1 MNVNN
6 NCTMIGRLIKDPVL
20 RVTQNGN
27 SQVTFTIAVQ
37 RTFKGTDGR
46 YESDFIQ
53 CMGWGKMADTIDK
66 FFRKGSRIVVNG
78 EWRTGNYKDRNG
90 NTVYTNQ
97 LQIGDFGFIDKKGE
111 RPEDEAP
118 GAEAE
123 PQNASSVATT
133 AASAAAP
140 QSAIPDFM
148 SVPADMEAELPF
160 V

>member
-6 NCTMIGRLIKDPVL
+6 NCSMIGRMTKDPVI

-27 SQVTFTIAVQ
+27 SQATFTLAVQ
-37 RTFKGTDGR
+37 RTYKNPDGR
-46 YESDFIQ
+46 YDSDFIN
-53 CMGWGKMADTIDK
+53 CMVWGKPADTISK
-66 FFRKGSRIVVNG
+66 YFRKGSRIVVNG
-78 EWRTGNYKDRNG
+78 EWRTGSYNDHSGSK
-90 NTVYTNQ
+90 VYTNT
-97 LQIGDFGFIDKKGE
+97 LMVSDFGFIDKKGE

-118 GAEAE
+118 GVAAE
-123 PQNASSVATT
+123 PQNASTSATT

-148 SVPADMEAELPF
+148 SVPVDMEAELPF

>member
-1 MNVNN
+1 
-6 NCTMIGRLIKDPVL
+6 MIGRLTKDPVL

-27 SQVTFTIAVQ
+27 SQLTFTLAVQ
-37 RTFKGTDGR
+37 RTFKTPDGR
-46 YESDFIQ
+46 YESDFIK
-53 CMGWGKMADTIDK
+53 CMVWGKMADTIDK

-118 GAEAE
+118 GVAE
-123 PQNASSVATT
+123 PLNASSVATT
-133 AASAAAP
+133 ATSAATP

>member
-6 NCTMIGRLIKDPVL
+6 SCTMIGRLTKDPVL

-27 SQVTFTIAVQ
+27 SQLTFTLAVQ
-37 RTFKGTDGR
+37 RTFKTPDGR
-46 YESDFIQ
+46 YESDFIN
-53 CMGWGKMADTIDK
+53 CMVWGKMADTIDK

-78 EWRTGNYKDRNG
+78 EWRTGNYKDHNG

-97 LQIGDFGFIDKKGE
+97 LQVGDFGFIDKKGE

-118 GAEAE
+118 GAAE

-133 AASAAAP
+133 AASAATP
-140 QSAIPDFM
+140 QSAVPDFM